1 MRDVYIVECVRS
13 PLTKGKKGG
22 ALSTVRPV
30 DLLACQLTE
39 VTKRA
44 NVAPSLVED
53 VVCGCVTPVNQQG
66 GNIARLG
73 LLKAGYPV
81 HVPGVQINRMCGS
94 AQQAI
99 HFVAQEIASG
109 DMEIGVA
116 CGIEMMSVEK
126 MGKDFGAPAFMKLL
140 GDFPHKLVPQGYS
153 AEKIAVKYGITR
165 AECDELAFESHR
177 RCGLARDKGFFD
189 RQTVPYLVTDK
200 KAGTS
205 KEVFDDEG
213 IRYPPNKASLD
224 KLKAVFAKNGVVTA
238 GNASQISDGSSAIL
252 LASAEAVKKH
262 GLRVRAR
269 IISRVVVGSD
279 PILMLDGVIPA
290 TEKALSRVGMAV
302 GDIDLF
308 EINEAFAVVPM
319 AWRKTLGVD
328 WRKVNVCGG
337 ACAHGHPLGATGCV
351 LMTKLV
357 NDLERT
363 DTRYGLQ
370 TMCIGWGMATAT
382 IIERTNKVLPPRKD
396 TLRARL

>member
-1 MRDVYIVECVRS
+1 MD
-13 PLTKGKKGG
+13 
-22 ALSTVRPV
+22 
-30 DLLACQLTE
+30 
-39 VTKRA
+39 
-44 NVAPSLVED
+44 
-53 VVCGCVTPVNQQG
+53 
-66 GNIARLG
+66 
-73 LLKAGYPV
+73 
-81 HVPGVQINRMCGS
+81 
-94 AQQAI
+94 
-99 HFVAQEIASG
+99 
-109 DMEIGVA
+109 IGVA

-140 GDFPHKLVPQGYS
+140 NNFPHKLVPQGYS

-279 PILMLDGVIPA
+279 PIMMLDGVIPA
-290 TEKALSRVGMAV
+290 TEQALRRVGMKV
-302 GDIDLF
+302 DDIDLF
-308 EINEAFAVVPM
+308 EINEAFAVVPA

-328 WRKVNVCGG
+328 WEKVNVCGG

-370 TMCIGWGMATAT
+370 TMCIGDKSGNFQKRAYIASSPRTLSQSVEPFKVTLHTDSVCALMKCRLQNKRKVTRRCTARPLIDFYGTDFEFAQCSQRRSATASKRWT
-382 IIERTNKVLPPRKD
+382 RCSMRCAMTGKTWLICTQS
-396 TLRARL
+396 ARLMLF